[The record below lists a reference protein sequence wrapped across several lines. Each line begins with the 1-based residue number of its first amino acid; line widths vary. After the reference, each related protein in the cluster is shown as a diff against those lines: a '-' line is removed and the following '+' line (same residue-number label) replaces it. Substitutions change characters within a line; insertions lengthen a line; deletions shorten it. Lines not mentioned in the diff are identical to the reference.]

1 MERDNLILEVIVV
14 ASKLLS
20 HCPSCN
26 GPLKITS
33 LTCQDCG
40 MELRGEFELES
51 GLFAELSLEQR
62 AFLMTF
68 LKCRGNMSQVQA
80 ELQISYPT
88 AKKRLD
94 DILRCMGLEEK
105 KEMDSREVIDVKLW
119 QIGDD
124 KTKASEIVKR
134 KLKECGGRVTI
145 SSYSGNQYEV
155 WAEPDGMKFGC
166 SALHGIAHSY
176 DIFDVVVRFLERNEG
191 RAAKGTG
198 RAPLG
203 SEKCGLDTI
212 SGVIL
217 QDYFGV
223 PLGGSGLDPSFVVIA
238 ILEWAGILHNRRG
251 YVELTAQYREVIG
264 EGRK

>member
-1 MERDNLILEVIVV
+1 M

-20 HCPSCN
+20 YCPSCN

-40 MELRGEFELES
+40 MELKGEFEPEWGFFTEIS
-51 GLFAELSLEQR
+51 SEQR
-62 AFLMTF
+62 KFLMMF
-68 LKCRGNMSQVQA
+68 LKCRGNMSQLQA

-94 DILRCMGLEEK
+94 DILSTMGLQEK
-105 KEMDSREVIDVKLW
+105 EKIENGEVIDVQLW
-119 QIGDD
+119 QIDENSIR
-124 KTKASEIVKR
+124 ASEIVKK
-134 KLKECGGRVTI
+134 KLKEYGGKATI
-145 SSYSGNQYEV
+145 TSYSGKQYEV
-155 WAEPDGMKFGC
+155 WAEPDGITFGC
-166 SALHGIAHSY
+166 SALHGNTHSY
-176 DIFDVVVRFLERNEG
+176 DIFNVVVKFLKRNG
-191 RAAKGTG
+191 GNATKGTG

-203 SEKCGLDTI
+203 SEKCGLDTV

-251 YVELTAQYREVIG
+251 YVELTAQYREAVNG
-264 EGRK
+264 SER